1 MEFHDSDPI
10 YRQISRIVEQRIIAG
25 EWKAGDRLPS
35 VRDLAV
41 DLEVNPN
48 TVARTFQTLADDG
61 LIENRRG
68 IGSFVA
74 EGAREAAVHAAR
86 HRMEAVELPR
96 LFRSLALLDYRPED
110 LARLYAGTLN
120 SPKESSS

>member
-1 MEFHDSDPI
+1 MEFRDSDPI

-25 EWKAGDRLPS
+25 EWKPGDRLPS

-48 TVARTFQTLADDG
+48 TVARTFQTLADEG

-74 EGAREAAVHAAR
+74 DGARDAAVQGAR
-86 HRMEAVELPR
+86 HRMESAELPR
-96 LFRSLALLDYRPED
+96 LFVSLSLLEYRPED
-110 LARLYAGTLN
+110 LARLYAGFLN
-120 SPKESSS
+120 PSQESHP

>member
-1 MEFHDSDPI
+1 MEFHDHDPI
-10 YRQISRIVEQRIIAG
+10 YLQIFRIAETRIIG
-25 EWKAGDRLPS
+25 QEWKVGDRLPS

-48 TVARTFQTLADDG
+48 TVARTFQTLADQG

-74 EGAREAAVHAAR
+74 EGARELAVLAAR
-86 HRMEAVELPR
+86 NRMEAAELPR
-96 LFRSLALLDYRPED
+96 VFPTLALLGYRPED
-110 LARLYAGTLN
+110 LSRLYAGYLT
-120 SPKESSS
+120 STKEISK